1 MDIKTTIKLLAVC
14 CMLMWF
20 YGCESETKKSDVD
33 EQRLTSVTPP
43 AEMPAM
49 PKPSGGLV
57 LSIDSSAI
65 TADEIIEPVQEHLKK
80 LAQQM
85 DYPKF
90 NAAAK
95 PLLGSVLVQKIA
107 DIRLYEKAKAALP
120 ENVDQAIIDKIV
132 EEEVQKFIA
141 KCGGDYATVERMLK
155 SMGTN
160 WRDFYQQQRRAILV
174 QSFVSQEIKIEKPV
188 THSELVEYY
197 NKIKDEF
204 YAKKAQI
211 AFRLIDL
218 EIGNFIDANTSNE
231 IAEQKTMKLASEISE
246 KTKKGENFAELA
258 KKYSNDQAAQNGG
271 LWLPINPGSL
281 APPYDAIEKA
291 VENMSIGQISEPVVT
306 KGHIFIIKLESRQAA
321 TCELFEKVQEEV
333 EARMMYEKRKK
344 MVDDMMNKI
353 ISQVD
358 LSYAEGFIE
367 YCTEKAWQDLQ
378 TKNDKK

>member
-1 MDIKTTIKLLAVC
+1 MIKLLVLC
-14 CMLMWF
+14 CMLTWF
-20 YGCESETKKSDVD
+20 YGCEGETKKSDVD
-33 EQRLTSVTPP
+33 EKRLAAITPP
-43 AEMPAM
+43 DEMPTM

-107 DIRLYEKAKAALP
+107 DIRLYEKAKEALP
-120 ENVDQAIIDKIV
+120 ENVDQAVIDKIV

-141 KCGGDYATVERMLK
+141 KCGGDYATVEKMLK

-218 EIGNFIDANTSNE
+218 EIGNFIDANTTNE
-231 IAEQKTMKLASEISE
+231 MAEQKTKELAWEISG
-246 KTKKGENFAELA
+246 KIKNGEDFAELV
-258 KKYSNDQAAQNGG
+258 KKYSNGSERQDGG
-271 LWLPINPGSL
+271 LWPPITPGSL
-281 APPYDAIEKA
+281 APPYNAIEKA
-291 VENMSIGQISEPVVT
+291 VENMSAGQISEPVVT

-321 TCELFEKVQEEV
+321 TCEPFEKVQEEV
-333 EARMMYEKRKK
+333 EARMMYEKHKK
-344 MVDDMMNKI
+344 IVDDMMNKI
-353 ISQVD
+353 IEQVD

-367 YCTEKAWQDLQ
+367 YCAENAWQNLQ
-378 TKNDKK
+378 AKK

>member
-1 MDIKTTIKLLAVC
+1 
-14 CMLMWF
+14 MLMWF